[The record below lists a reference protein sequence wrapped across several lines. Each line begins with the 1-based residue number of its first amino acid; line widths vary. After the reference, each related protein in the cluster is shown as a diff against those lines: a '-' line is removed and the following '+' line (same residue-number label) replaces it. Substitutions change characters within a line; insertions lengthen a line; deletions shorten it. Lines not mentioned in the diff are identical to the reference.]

1 MAPMAPMAT
10 TNNSDADA
18 ATELILKTIAPRAPQ
33 HLLTRARLGVDEPR
47 LRNLQIALVQAP
59 AGYGKTSL
67 LAQWRREH
75 LAHGVAVAWLSVDE
89 RDDAQRFLLGLVHAV
104 RAGCARPTF
113 GRLVLNSTA
122 APSRELEGI
131 TAWLAEV
138 AQLSLELVLIVDE
151 ADRLP
156 VEGLA
161 ALAYL
166 LHNAPQNLR
175 VAVAARRGL
184 DDAAGDLL
192 AYGAGDMIGPDLLR
206 FRLDEAIALI
216 GERFGAR
223 VEADV
228 CARLFELSDGWPLGL
243 QLALAAM
250 ARADDPRQ
258 AAQAL
263 SAAHGGLRDH
273 LVVALISKLSAD
285 DDAFLTRIS
294 VADRLH
300 PQLCEALTGDSG
312 ASGRLARLV
321 RDTPVFIASED
332 SAWCRLHV
340 LVRDVLRG
348 RLDALPEPERAELH
362 SRASAWLAAH
372 GMLDEAARH
381 AHAAGQHQAAYDLAE
396 RCLYEAVKMG
406 NLSAVRDWLE
416 LLPEDELERRPRLR
430 LAAAWVLA
438 LGERHDEAE
447 RQVEHV
453 LADPDAAPELRY
465 ECAMILSAAAYYA
478 DEIDR
483 FVTLFE
489 PWLDTVPPAGSW
501 LAHIH
506 ANRRSALAILQGEPA
521 QARRFQQQLAP
532 RHENGKGTGY
542 VIRWGDHMTGF
553 SYLLEGQLSLAES
566 VLMPALASAE
576 ADLGRRHPLTC
587 MFAAMCAALCY
598 ETDRVEQAAALL
610 ANRLDVL
617 ERGGTPEMTILA
629 YRTAAQVAAVQ
640 GVEHRALDLL
650 EAMHAMGVGRHM
662 PRLCVASLAEQVRM
676 HAGRYR
682 AQTCDALAVRI
693 DEIVAQ
699 EADRHG
705 PLWRRHVEMLQALSH
720 AYAAIAARRWPQ
732 SLDALDVALEQA
744 NAMKLG
750 RYRIEIM
757 VLRAFALEQ
766 TGAQG
771 RVLLLEAMNLART
784 FSLTRTL
791 ADAHPAIA
799 DWMRRVSEEEAN
811 AGQPVHAMP
820 APRVVPVP
828 ARAATGAPRAV
839 PSVVLTP
846 KERQILELLGRS
858 LSNKEIALAMSVGEE
873 TVKWHLKNLFGK
885 LDASSRK
892 HAVRRALVLGL
903 LESTL

>member
-1 MAPMAPMAT
+1 MAST
-10 TNNSDADA
+10 LRSADGA
-18 ATELILKTIAPRAPQ
+18 ATELILKTIAPRATQ
-33 HLLTRARLGVDEPR
+33 QLLVRARLSADDAR
-47 LRNLQIALVQAP
+47 LRNLQVALVQAP

-67 LAQWRREH
+67 LTQWRREH

-89 RDDAQRFLLGLVHAV
+89 RDDAQRLLLGLVHAV
-104 RAGCARPTF
+104 RAGCARPSF
-113 GRLVLNSTA
+113 GRLVLSGA
-122 APSRELEGI
+122 AASSRELEGI

-138 AQLSLELVLIVDE
+138 AQLSINVVLIVDE

-156 VEGLA
+156 AAGSA
-161 ALAYL
+161 ALSYL

-192 AYGAGDMIGPDLLR
+192 AYGAGELIGPELLR

-216 GERFGAR
+216 SERFGGR

-228 CARLFELSDGWPLGL
+228 SAQLFELSDGWPLGF

-263 SAAHGGLRDH
+263 SANRGGLRDH
-273 LVVALISKLSAD
+273 LVGALIAKLSAED
-285 DDAFLTRIS
+285 NAFLTRIS
-294 VADRLH
+294 VVDRLH
-300 PQLCEALTGDSG
+300 PQLCVALTGDD
-312 ASGRLARLV
+312 AALEQLARLV

-348 RLDALPEPERAELH
+348 RLAELPEAERAALH
-362 SRASAWLAAH
+362 ARASAWFAAQ
-372 GMLDEAARH
+372 GMLGEAARH
-381 AHAAGQHQAAYDLAE
+381 AHAAGQYQAAYDLAD
-396 RCLYEAVKMG
+396 RCLHDALKEG
-406 NLSAVRDWLE
+406 NLAAVLDWLE
-416 LLPEDELERRPRLR
+416 LLPEAELERRPRLR

-438 LGERHDEAE
+438 LGERHPEAE

-453 LADPDAAPELRY
+453 LADPAASPELRY

-478 DEIDR
+478 DETDR
-483 FVTLFE
+483 FVALLE
-489 PWLDTVPPAGSW
+489 PWLDTVPSSASW
-501 LAHIH
+501 LAQIH
-506 ANRRSALAILQGEPA
+506 ANRRAVLAILQGEHG
-521 QARRFQQQLAP
+521 QARRYQQLAP
-532 RHENGKGTGY
+532 RRESATGVSY
-542 VIRWGDHMTGF
+542 VKRWGDHTIGL

-598 ETDRVEQAAALL
+598 ETDRLEQAAALL

-617 ERGGTPEMTILA
+617 EHGGTPEMVALA
-629 YRTAAQVAAVQ
+629 YRTAAQIAAAQ

-650 EAMHAMGVGRHM
+650 EALHAMGVGRRL
-662 PRLCVASLAEQVRM
+662 PRLCVVSLAEQVRL

-682 AQTCDALAVRI
+682 AQTCEALVQRI
-693 DEIVAQ
+693 DEIVAR
-699 EADRHG
+699 EAARHG
-705 PLWRRHVEMLQALSH
+705 PLWLRPVAMLQALSH
-720 AYAAIAARRWPQ
+720 AYASVAARRWPE
-732 SLDALDVALEQA
+732 SLDALAVALDQA

-757 VLRAFALEQ
+757 VLKAFALEQ

-771 RVLLLEAMNLART
+771 RPLLLEAMNLAHA
-784 FSLTRTL
+784 FGLTRTL
-791 ADAHPAIA
+791 ADAHPGSA
-799 DWMRRVSEEEAN
+799 DWMRRVGEEAAH
-811 AGQPVHAMP
+811 AGQPIRAMP
-820 APRVVPVP
+820 APRVVPIP
-828 ARAATGAPRAV
+828 ARPANSAPRAV

-846 KERQILELLGRS
+846 KEREILELLGRN

-873 TVKWHLKNLFGK
+873 TVKWHLKNLFDK

-903 LESTL
+903 LEAAQ